1 MKKLPR
7 PAPEV
12 LIIEA
17 LLAAGAGHV
26 SGTALARQLGVSR
39 VAVWQQMEKLRAQGF
54 AFESVRARG
63 YRLSACPAAL
73 HPALIAAHLRSH
85 GRSCPLMLLDEVDST
100 NDEAARQLA
109 DGRPAPFAVLAR
121 RQTRG
126 RGRLGRAWHS
136 TDNGNLYVSFAFRPR
151 LAPARMQTFTL
162 WMGVNV
168 CELVANFTGATP
180 GLKWPN
186 DLLFDGRKAGGMLT
200 EARMDAD
207 QIRDLVFGLGLNVNS
222 PAGAWPRE
230 LAGRA
235 ISLYCDLIARA
246 AIDGISRSQGSAGV
260 DLGALEAPVEEA
272 IATAPVEATPIE
284 SFEAPAEVFELLTAP
299 RGAPDDLAKL
309 QGVGPQIVKKLNDA
323 GVFHYWQIAAMTSED
338 VAKLDADLR
347 FNGRIERDGWV
358 NQARSLLA

>member
-1 MKKLPR
+1 MIKNR
-7 PAPEV
+7 ATPEV
-12 LIIEA
+12 LILEA

-54 AFESVRARG
+54 AFTAVRARG
-63 YRLSACPAAL
+63 YRLAACPATL
-73 HPALIAAHLRSH
+73 HPALIAAHLRGH
-85 GRSCPLMLLDEVDST
+85 GRSCPLTLLDEVDST

-136 TDNGNLYVSFAFRPR
+136 ADNGNLYASFAFRPR
-151 LAPARMQTFTL
+151 LAPGRMQTFTL

-168 CELVANFTGATP
+168 CELVANFCHATP

-200 EARMDAD
+200 EARIDAD

-222 PAGAWPRE
+222 PAAAWPPG

-235 ISLYCDLIARA
+235 ISLAEHTRAPLDLNRFA
-246 AIDGISRSQGSAGV
+246 AALLGRVLLAYDRFVDGAFA
-260 DLGALEAPVEEA
+260 D
-272 IATAPVEATPIE
+272 T
-284 SFEAPAEVFELLTAP
+284 F
-299 RGAPDDLAKL
+299 
-309 QGVGPQIVKKLNDA
+309 
-323 GVFHYWQIAAMTSED
+323 
-338 VAKLDADLR
+338 ADLWNR
-347 FNGRIERDGWV
+347 YDVLRGQPVTMLQSE
-358 NQARSLLA
+358 

>member
-1 MKKLPR
+1 MNEANPAENEGAKTTFVASLRLHLASDKMPR

-12 LIIEA
+12 LILEL
-17 LLAAGAGHV
+17 LLAAGPGHV
-26 SGTALARQLGVSR
+26 SGTALARRLGVSR

-54 AFESVRARG
+54 TFTAVHARG
-63 YRLSACPAAL
+63 YRLAAGPSSL
-73 HPALIAAHLRSH
+73 HLALIAAHLRGH
-85 GRSCPLMLLDEVDST
+85 GRDCPVTLLDEVDST

-109 DGRPAPFAVLAR
+109 AGRAAPFAVLAR
-121 RQTRG
+121 RQTHG

-136 TDNGNLYVSFAFRPR
+136 ADNGNLYASFAFRPR

-168 CELVANFTGATP
+168 CGLVANFSGATP

-222 PAGAWPRE
+222 PAAAWPRD

-235 ISLYCDLIARA
+235 ISLAEHTRAPLDLNRFAAALLGRVLLAYDRFMDGTFAETFADLWNRFDVLRGQPVTVLQGGQRVSGIALG
-246 AIDGISRSQGSAGV
+246 ID
-260 DLGALEAPVEEA
+260 DEGAL
-272 IATAPVEATPIE
+272 ILRTAKSRTAR
-284 SFEAPAEVFELLTAP
+284 FRAGEVTLEKNA
-299 RGAPDDLAKL
+299 
-309 QGVGPQIVKKLNDA
+309 
-323 GVFHYWQIAAMTSED
+323 
-338 VAKLDADLR
+338 
-347 FNGRIERDGWV
+347 
-358 NQARSLLA
+358 